1 MTGRKLGLRK
11 RIGLRLF
18 SDLYAEKIAEHKLRT
33 LFWECTL
40 RCNLACR
47 HCGSDCRV
55 DPGVPDMP
63 LADFLKVLDEE
74 VTPHNR
80 PEDVLLIFSGGEVL
94 VRSDL
99 EEAGREVTRRGY
111 AWGMVTNGLAL
122 DADRL
127 RSLMDAGLRSISIS
141 FDGFEDA
148 HNYIRRNPRSFEKA
162 LDAIRLIV
170 REPRLTYDVITCV
183 TSPMV
188 ARLEEFKELLI
199 AEGVKYWRIF
209 SIFPVGRAKDDP
221 TLAVTDAQFREVLEF
236 IKRTRKEGRIDLSYA
251 CEGFLGGYEG
261 EVRDDFYQCAGRG
274 FGCLDPGGRGDFGLY
289 LHPGQFPSGEYLPG
303 QFLGRVAESLRQ
315 VPRPRMGPQRGVRR
329 LQDVAFLSGRRYA
342 PARRPGA
349 SDVLSLQ
356 AIAIVGN
363 TIGERLSNRSLKLK
377 IVPVRIIP
385 TEH

>member
-236 IKRTRKEGRIDLSYA
+236 IKRTRKEAHRLELRLRRLSGRLRRRGA
-251 CEGFLGGYEG
+251 GRFLP
-261 EVRDDFYQCAGRG
+261 VRRRG

>member
-261 EVRDDFYQCAGRG
+261 EVRDDFYQCAAGVSAASIRVDG
-274 FGCLDPGGRGDFGLY
+274 AISGCTSIRANFHQGNIYRDSFWDVWQNRFDKFRDREWARKGECADCKMWRFCLGGGMH
-289 LHPGQFPSGEYLPG
+289 LHDDQEHLMYCH
-303 QFLGRVAESLRQ
+303 
-315 VPRPRMGPQRGVRR
+315 
-329 LQDVAFLSGRRYA
+329 YK
-342 PARRPGA
+342 
-349 SDVLSLQ
+349 
-356 AIAIVGN
+356 IAIVGN